1 MKTQKTILTLVA
13 VALTVWATGCKKEQ
27 SVSDAAK
34 DAANATKQT
43 ASDAGA
49 AVKETA
55 NAAADKTKELAGKA
69 ADAAK
74 EVVAPANAKAQ
85 ELIDQA
91 TKLVSEG
98 NFKDALAKVKEL
110 SSEKLSAA
118 QQSVVDG
125 LKAQIEKALAASSK
139 TVNDAAAAAGNLL
152 KK

>member
-1 MKTQKTILTLVA
+1 MKIQKSILTLVA
-13 VALTVWATGCKKEQ
+13 AALTVWATGCKKEQ
-27 SVSDAAK
+27 SVSDTVK
-34 DAANATKQT
+34 DA

-55 NAAADKTKELAGKA
+55 NAATDKTKELAGKA
-69 ADAAK
+69 ADATK
-74 EVVAPANAKAQ
+74 EAVAPASAKAQ

-98 NFKDALAKVKEL
+98 KFSDAMAKVKEL
-110 SSEKLSAA
+110 SSEKLSAT

-125 LKAQIEKALAASSK
+125 LKAQIEKALGASSK